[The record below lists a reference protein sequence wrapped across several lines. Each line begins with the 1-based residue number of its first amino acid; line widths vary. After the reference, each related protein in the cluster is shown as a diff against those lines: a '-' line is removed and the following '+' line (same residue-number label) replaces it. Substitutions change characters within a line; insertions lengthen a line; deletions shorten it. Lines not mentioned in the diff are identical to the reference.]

1 MAKRRPYESPLRRE
15 QAAQTRHEILV
26 AAQRLFERQG
36 YAPTTMA
43 AIASEAGVSLK
54 TVYVAFE
61 TKSGVL
67 RALWNTLLR
76 GEPDDTPTPA
86 RRWYQEAL
94 DEPDPEQRLRMA
106 AHNSRVVKA
115 LAGGVLEVIRTAAP
129 SDPDIAALWHRIE
142 TEFRGVL
149 GPIVET
155 IAADGALRP
164 GLDVEQATDIL
175 WLLVHPD
182 VWRLLV
188 DVRGWKPARYE
199 AWCAETAVGQLLG
212 P

>member
-1 MAKRRPYESPLRRE
+1 M
-15 QAAQTRHEILV
+15 
-26 AAQRLFERQG
+26 AAQRLFEREG
-36 YAPTTMA
+36 YAATTMA
-43 AIASEAGVSLK
+43 AIATEAGVSER
-54 TVYVAFE
+54 TVYVAFQ

-86 RRWYQEAL
+86 RRWYQDAL
-94 DEPDPEQRLRMA
+94 DEPEPAQRLRMA

-115 LAGGVLEVIRTAAP
+115 LAGGVLEVIRTAAA
-129 SDPDIAALWHRIE
+129 SDPDIAGLWDRIE
-142 TEFRGVL
+142 TEFRDVL
-149 GPIVET
+149 RPIVQT

-164 GLDVEQATDIL
+164 GVDVEQATDIL

-188 DVRGWKPARYE
+188 DARGWKPAQYE
-199 AWCAETAVGQLLG
+199 EWCAETALSQLLG

>member
-1 MAKRRPYESPLRRE
+1 MARRPYKSPLRRE

-26 AAQRLFERQG
+26 AAQRLFERHG
-36 YAPTTMA
+36 YAATTMA

-76 GEPDDTPTPA
+76 GEPDDTPAPA

-94 DEPDPEQRLRMA
+94 DEPDPEERLRMA

-115 LAGGVLEVIRTAAP
+115 LAGRVLGVIRTAAP
-129 SDPDIAALWHRIE
+129 SDPDIAALWQRIE
-142 TEFRGVL
+142 SEFRDVL
-149 GPIVET
+149 RPIVET
-155 IAADGALRP
+155 IAADGVLRP
-164 GLDVEQATDIL
+164 DLDVEEATDIL

-199 AWCAETAVGQLLG
+199 AWCAESALAQLIAR
-212 P
+212 